1 MKLYYAP
8 GACSLSDEIALREAG
23 LSFEAEA
30 VDIRT
35 KRTESGTDFRHINPK
50 GYVPALV
57 LDGGDVVTENVAV
70 LDWIADQYPALRPK
84 GALSRTRLVEMLA
97 FIATE
102 IHRAFKP
109 LWHGG
114 AEPDKQKARETV
126 AALLRFAAT
135 QMRGSYLF
143 GDELSAAD
151 GYLFVMVRWAEK
163 FGIAVPDVLLEFRR
177 RMEERPLVQAALER
191 HEGTLRKSTGSS
203 TAQHAAASA

>member
-23 LSFEAEA
+23 LRFEAEA

-35 KRTESGTDFRHINPK
+35 KRTESGANFRDINPK

-57 LDGGDVVTENVAV
+57 LDGGEVITENVAV
-70 LDWIADQYPALRPK
+70 LDWIADQSPALRPK

-109 LWHGG
+109 LWHSG